1 MTKAAELAKMGEVL
15 TNGQIGGRRNII
27 INGAMQVAQRS
38 SSAVTGI
45 GASDGYFTCDRWN
58 FNTNGNSAGRL
69 TMSQA
74 SDGPSGFANCLKLE
88 CTTADTSIAAAE
100 RFFIEQKLEGQD
112 VQQLKKGTSD
122 AEKVT
127 ISFYVKGHDSATYT
141 VGLYEG
147 TSGRKIAATFPV
159 TTSWVRQT
167 VTFDGD
173 TSGVIP
179 DDNTAQLHLRF
190 YLHAGSNYTSG
201 TLGTSWNADG
211 NTTQISS
218 DGNSFFE
225 STSATFFLTGV
236 QLEVGSQA
244 TPFEHRSFGEEYQL
258 CQRYYQEI
266 TGSVDNA
273 ALEDAH
279 QAMFPMLAYNTTLGL
294 GTLTF
299 ITPMRGRPALGYS
312 AVGHFLKYSAGRGDD
327 VTGLALYDGVENAT
341 TRTAYINVTSGT
353 STAGGGFVAAQN
365 TAARLNFDAE
375 L

>member
-15 TNGQIGGRRNII
+15 TNSQIGGRRNIV
-27 INGAMQVAQRS
+27 INGGMNVAQRS

-74 SDGPSGFANCLKLE
+74 SDGPSGLANCLKLE

-122 AEKVT
+122 AEKIT

-179 DDNTAQLHLRF
+179 DNNTAQLHLRF

-244 TPFEHRSFGEEYQL
+244 TPFEHRSYGEELAL
-258 CQRYYQEI
+258 CQRYCIDLNPASGGQSTSPYLML
-266 TGSVDNA
+266 GSVYNSTLVIANVSLPHEMRVAPTLILTGDAGNFSVVEVASVRPCTGFGVNGMASSGGGINWTCAGGGMTGGNA
-273 ALEDAH
+273 ALI
-279 QAMFPMLAYNTTLGL
+279 Y
-294 GTLTF
+294 
-299 ITPMRGRPALGYS
+299 
-312 AVGHFLKYSAGRGDD
+312 
-327 VTGLALYDGVENAT
+327 VETNL
-341 TRTAYINVTSGT
+341 RCIMDS
-353 STAGGGFVAAQN
+353 
-365 TAARLNFDAE
+365 E

>member
-15 TNGQIGGRRNII
+15 TNSQIGGRRNMI
-27 INGAMQVAQRS
+27 INGGMQISQRS

-225 STSATFFLTGV
+225 STSATFFITGV
-236 QLEVGSQA
+236 QLEVGEQA
-244 TPFEHRSFGEEYQL
+244 TPFEHRSFGEELAL
-258 CQRYYQEI
+258 CQRYYYELVNGAAQSFAMGTYYSSTLI
-266 TGSVDNA
+266 TSDVRFPVTMRATPTVTVATGSSYYIAYSGAAGDSFDTFTAVQRGTTNGA
-273 ALEDAH
+273 ALDCSGNGA
-279 QAMFPMLAYNTTLGL
+279 
-294 GTLTF
+294 
-299 ITPMRGRPALGYS
+299 
-312 AVGHFLKYSAGRGDD
+312 
-327 VTGLALYDGVENAT
+327 
-341 TRTAYINVTSGT
+341 SGT
-353 STAGGGFVAAQN
+353 QGHGCQLSTQNASAFIVAS
-365 TAARLNFDAE
+365 AE

>member
-15 TNGQIGGRRNII
+15 TNSQIGGRRNIV
-27 INGAMQVAQRS
+27 INGGMNVAQRS

-122 AEKVT
+122 AEKIT

-236 QLEVGSQA
+236 QLEVGSVA
-244 TPFEHRSFGEEYQL
+244 TPFEHASSFGEQLSL
-258 CQRYYQEI
+258 CQRYFYKWI
-266 TGSVDNA
+266 NTGLDDNFNFYSPYSPA
-273 ALEDAH
+273 QVSAGLPNSSAICP
-279 QAMFPMLAYNTTLGL
+279 MTFPVTMRASPTMATTISG
-294 GTLTF
+294 GTLN
-299 ITPMRGRPALGYS
+299 RQ
-312 AVGHFLKYSAGRGDD
+312 
-327 VTGLALYDGVENAT
+327 
-341 TRTAYINVTSGT
+341 T
-353 STAGGGFVAAQN
+353 STPFGFVAQMGTTSTGTHYPTQYLA
-365 TAARLNFDAE
+365 DAE

>member
-15 TNGQIGGRRNII
+15 TNSQIGGRRNIV
-27 INGAMQVAQRS
+27 INGGMNVAQRS

-74 SDGPSGFANCLKLE
+74 SDGPSGLANCLKLE

-225 STSATFFLTGV
+225 STSATFFITGV
-236 QLEVGSQA
+236 QLELGSQA
-244 TPFEHRSFGEEYQL
+244 TPFEHRSFGEELQL
-258 CQRYYQEI
+258 CKRYAYKPVAGQ
-266 TGSVDNA
+266 A
-273 ALEDAH
+273 YAH
-279 QAMFPMLAYNTTLGL
+279 FGGGLAVSATLSYANIPL
-294 GTLTF
+294 
-299 ITPMRGRPALGYS
+299 PVEMRINPALTTNGTFRNY
-312 AVGHFLKYSAGRGDD
+312 AHNGGKAITTNPTVLNAGS
-327 VTGLALYDGVENAT
+327 T
-341 TRTAYINVTSGT
+341 TMFIAQSTSSGGGM
-353 STAGGGFVAAQN
+353 TAGDFVFLGANNDAD
-365 TAARLNFDAE
+365 AFLLFDAE

>member
-15 TNGQIGGRRNII
+15 TNSQIGGRRNMI
-27 INGAMQVAQRS
+27 INGGMQISQRS

-74 SDGPSGFANCLKLE
+74 SDGPSGLANCLKLE

-122 AEKVT
+122 AEKIT

-244 TPFEHRSFGEEYQL
+244 TPFEHRSFGEELAL
-258 CQRYYQEI
+258 CQRYYYHTYSYGSPAGTTFNQDYESPI
-266 TGSVDNA
+266 IIIGTGNHGMGVCNAVYPVEMRAVPTVSFYGSDGTANRIRYWGGSLAAYGTVNRSTRQILGMSFNAGTNPEDFYSA
-273 ALEDAH
+273 AL
-279 QAMFPMLAYNTTLGL
+279 
-294 GTLTF
+294 
-299 ITPMRGRPALGYS
+299 
-312 AVGHFLKYSAGRGDD
+312 VC
-327 VTGLALYDGVENAT
+327 
-341 TRTAYINVTSGT
+341 
-353 STAGGGFVAAQN
+353 
-365 TAARLNFDAE
+365 DAE